1 MLFCNRPYDHMHI
14 TYGGK
19 TSVCGWAN
27 QKLIGNLSKQTVEE
41 IYQNTDVEEVRRSI
55 EDQSFEYCHKASCPY
70 LSNNLLP
77 DLTPHQFKKEKE
89 KCLSK
94 GPTNFNIAYDYT
106 CNHACPSC
114 RNGLFVTDPTY
125 RKMMKTLEQNLLPH
139 LGNAKY
145 IEACGN
151 GDIFSSKYMM
161 DLLTRVKPDDKN
173 CLIEL
178 ETNGVLVKRN
188 WDKVAHLEEYK
199 LRVIVTPN
207 SFERETYKI
216 LSGGFDNLSQ
226 TLESLD
232 FLAQLRQENKVKEFI
247 ITMVVQQE
255 NFREV
260 PSFVETCLERFKADK
275 IQLRP
280 LLPWFHLHHDSNF
293 ETKDLTNP
301 KHPNYKEF
309 VEIMKNPV
317 CNHPKVLHWSGNNY

>member
-19 TSVCGWAN
+19 TSACSWAS
-27 QKLIGNLSKQTVEE
+27 KRLIGNLSEQSVTE
-41 IYQNTDVEEVRRSI
+41 IYESPDAEALRESI
-55 EDQSFEYCHKASCPY
+55 EDQSFRYCDKISCPY
-70 LSNNLLP
+70 LSNNSLP
-77 DLTPHQFKKEKE
+77 DLTSQQFKKEKE
-89 KCLSK
+89 KRLAQ

-114 RNGLFVTDPTY
+114 RNGLFVTDPNY

-139 LGNAKY
+139 LGNAQY

-161 DLLTRVKPDDKN
+161 DLLSRVKPDDKD

-207 SFERETYKI
+207 SFEQETYQI

-232 FLAQLRQENKVKEFI
+232 FLTQLRQEKKIKDFI
-247 ITMVVQQE
+247 ITMVMQKE

-260 PSFVETCLERFKADK
+260 PSFIQTCLERFQADK

-280 LLPWFHLHHDSNF
+280 LLPWFHLHHDLNF
-293 ETKDLTNP
+293 QLKDLTNP
-301 KHPNYKEF
+301 KHPDYKEF
-309 VEIMKNPV
+309 VEVMK
-317 CNHPKVLHWSGNNY
+317 HPLCAHPRVLHWSGNNY